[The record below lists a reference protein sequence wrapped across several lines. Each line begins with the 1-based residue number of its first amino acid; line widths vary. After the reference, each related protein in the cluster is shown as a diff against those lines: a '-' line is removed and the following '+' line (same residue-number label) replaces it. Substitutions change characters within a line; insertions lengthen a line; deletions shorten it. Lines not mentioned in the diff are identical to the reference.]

1 MGKDMET
8 NAIYSGDCKE
18 ILSKFPEESID
29 LIYLDPP
36 FFTQKNYEVIWDDGY
51 EIRCFKDAQWYGKDG
66 KRREDIY
73 VYIDWLK
80 ERIEQCHRVLKN
92 TGSFFI
98 HCDWHANAYI
108 RVYILDK
115 IFGRNNFRNEI
126 IWHYTGRRMKG
137 STKFNSK
144 HDIIFFYAKSNLN
157 KLVEYPIE
165 PYTREEYLKMK
176 KQALH
181 VDKNGREWI
190 WGHAGKGKSHEYRIY
205 IDEVL
210 TQGRAV
216 DTVWDIPIINTSS
229 KERLGY
235 PTQKP
240 EFLLERIIK
249 SASKPDDIVLDPMC
263 GCGTTIAVCQKL
275 QNRKKRKWIG
285 IDISPTACKLMN
297 DRLRKL
303 GSTPK
308 LIGMPATIK
317 QLKKIQPFDFQN
329 WVIQRLGGRASARK
343 VGDMGIDGVTFD
355 GAPIQVKQ
363 SDKVGRNVIDNFE
376 TAIRRYFSGSNREK
390 EGIVVA
396 FSFTDGAYNEAHRVG
411 LEGGIKIELKT
422 VEELLNEK

>member
-1 MGKDMET
+1 MET

-181 VDKNGREWI
+181 VDKNGRE
-190 WGHAGKGKSHEYRIY
+190 
-205 IDEVL
+205 
-210 TQGRAV
+210 
-216 DTVWDIPIINTSS
+216 
-229 KERLGY
+229 
-235 PTQKP
+235 
-240 EFLLERIIK
+240 
-249 SASKPDDIVLDPMC
+249 
-263 GCGTTIAVCQKL
+263 
-275 QNRKKRKWIG
+275 
-285 IDISPTACKLMN
+285 
-297 DRLRKL
+297 
-303 GSTPK
+303 
-308 LIGMPATIK
+308 
-317 QLKKIQPFDFQN
+317 
-329 WVIQRLGGRASARK
+329 
-343 VGDMGIDGVTFD
+343 
-355 GAPIQVKQ
+355 
-363 SDKVGRNVIDNFE
+363 
-376 TAIRRYFSGSNREK
+376 
-390 EGIVVA
+390 
-396 FSFTDGAYNEAHRVG
+396 
-411 LEGGIKIELKT
+411 
-422 VEELLNEK
+422 